1 MSLLLE
7 KILSTSV
14 DLEAFP
20 KAVVELYI
28 MVLEVDG
35 DPLGLSLM
43 CASLALTDAGLNLF
57 GLLGCCCVVRFDFLG
72 SPVECDG
79 KQQNDRQSHIR

>member
-57 GLLGCCCVVRFDFLG
+57 GLLGCCCVVRHFFYAF
-72 SPVECDG
+72 PVECDG
-79 KQQNDRQSHIR
+79 QQSDDRKPHHG